1 MYCVCKLF
9 TCDCRTHL
17 TQIGINQHSKS
28 FKMHSPQRFMQFGL
42 PFKVVLVLKYY
53 KLPSKSCHYLQ
64 FLYFNAH
71 PMLISMHQYLSC
83 SWNVLKNLKGK
94 KTMNKSWRKSI
105 CRLFKTMY
113 IVNIKEESV
122 TIFYHKEAKT
132 RWTNSDLLEISL
144 FSNLF
149 QRYKFS
155 LTQSEIPWLFTSFG
169 VIYFYLTFCH
179 LKQACLQLSCRK
191 QWTIHLWNTCNL

>member
-1 MYCVCKLF
+1 M
-9 TCDCRTHL
+9 THL

-53 KLPSKSCHYLQ
+53 KLPAKSCHYQQ

-83 SWNVLKNLKGK
+83 SRNVLKNLKGK

-105 CRLFKTMY
+105 CWLFKTMY

-122 TIFYHKEAKT
+122 TIFYHEEAKT

-144 FSNLF
+144 F
-149 QRYKFS
+149 
-155 LTQSEIPWLFTSFG
+155 LTCFKDTNFPWLKVKFPDFS
-169 VIYFYLTFCH
+169 
-179 LKQACLQLSCRK
+179 QALE
-191 QWTIHLWNTCNL
+191 

>member
-9 TCDCRTHL
+9 TCDCTTYL

-53 KLPSKSCHYLQ
+53 KLPAKSCHYQQ
-64 FLYFNAH
+64 FLYFNEY

-94 KTMNKSWRKSI
+94 KTMNKGWRKSI
-105 CRLFKTMY
+105 CQLFKTMY
-113 IVNIKEESV
+113 MINIKEESV
-122 TIFYHKEAKT
+122 TIFYDEEGQCK
-132 RWTNSDLLEISL
+132 
-144 FSNLF
+144 LF
-149 QRYKFS
+149 QCKRRFKVEF
-155 LTQSEIPWLFTSFG
+155 F
-169 VIYFYLTFCH
+169 
-179 LKQACLQLSCRK
+179 
-191 QWTIHLWNTCNL
+191 